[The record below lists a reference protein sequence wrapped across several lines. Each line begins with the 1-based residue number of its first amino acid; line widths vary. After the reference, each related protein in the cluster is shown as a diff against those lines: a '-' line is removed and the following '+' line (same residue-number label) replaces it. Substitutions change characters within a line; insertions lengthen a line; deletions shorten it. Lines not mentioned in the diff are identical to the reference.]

1 MATPSWE
8 EVKKIVDDP
17 SVPHDQKKALL
28 EAYYVADA
36 EGNVLGGTHNN
47 ELEEYLDDYD
57 VSWGDGFGQS
67 FSNSMPWSDSSEDRL
82 NNAYDQAKKSYDE
95 GARKTEEHNE
105 KKQAGQDALA
115 ASEQRA
121 SDGGAGVA
129 NSNELLDAGA
139 PGLKYFENFL
149 PAYEKAK
156 SIIGVGTK
164 VDTSVDNLRKRYDEQ
179 RDIDFHKIDIDIV
192 ELRQVA
198 TDTRN
203 RQADAERSMGKVWAN
218 WTGTAADNSRQFVTD
233 MSKKASTHADAIDHI
248 AEVTRAACHTV
259 SGLVNAKA
267 RTILEGVASPYDIAG
282 VSPAQVEQVVQGATS
297 DDEALLRRVAG
308 FVNFE
313 INDEACDEDVWKE
326 EVRKK
331 SREWLQGTFHNDVNG
346 KWELFDNIC
355 KTTKESV
362 DKAWEELGKQ
372 IDAFNTKPF
381 EPAKEEPP
389 ADKPGDKPGTGG
401 SDQPGGGGGT
411 PGGGGGGTP
420 GGGGGTPGG
429 GGGTPEIP
437 KVENP
442 LDKDGDGKPDVP
454 GDLDGDGKP
463 DAGADLDG
471 DGKPDG
477 LKSDEEAPETV
488 TIKSGDNEIK
498 ITEPD
503 ARGQVLI
510 TVDTPT
516 SEPKSYQVDF
526 SANPDAAKALMG
538 QNGGAALA
546 SALSG
551 ATPVA
556 AAGATPG
563 APVAA
568 GGAGAPGD
576 VTPVQAGAD
585 GKALI
590 ELDGLAITAE
600 VDPLTGEI
608 NLSVDN
614 GDGSPEQYGVEFGED
629 EPAGSRPEDLP
640 GDLGRPEPLIAESMV
655 GTAQAG
661 ADGASFGG
669 AAAGGASFG
678 GTADFGPMPAEGG
691 SPAGVGVGG
700 GAPGFGGSAEFG
712 SMAPQGGPVGEPLIG
727 TMPAEGAP
735 AFGGGGPGFTEP
747 VAAQPGF
754 TEPSAAQPGF
764 TAPPAAPGFTAPS
777 AVPGGFTEPVFTQP
791 APGPSFDQ
799 GFGQGG
805 GQNPGLGIPL
815 QAADSAGT
823 TSTSGASVLGSGSGF
838 NGADSVLGGPSA
850 GHDNPW
856 SSPPPTSDQGG
867 LADTNA
873 SHAAQPGSATL
884 PTMQES
890 GTGQPAGS
898 PAGGGMMGGGMM
910 GGGMAGGGQ
919 QQGGGDTERSSSSGQ
934 WRTTGSLFDDDDLSM
949 QRLGG
954 LLGEDRR

>member
-28 EAYYVADA
+28 ESYYVADA
-36 EGNVLGGTHNN
+36 EGNLLGGTHND

-57 VSWGDGFGQS
+57 ISWGDGHGQAWA
-67 FSNSMPWSDSSEDRL
+67 NAMPWNDSSEEKL
-82 NNAYDQAKKSYDE
+82 NSAYDQAKKSYDDGQRQNKE
-95 GARKTEEHNE
+95 HADKT
-105 KKQAGQDALA
+105 QAGKDTLA

-129 NSNELLDAGA
+129 NSNQLLDAGV

-164 VDTSVDNLRKRYDEQ
+164 VDTSVDNMRKRYDEQ

-203 RQADAERSMGKVWAN
+203 RQADAEKSMGKVWAN
-218 WTGTAADNSRQFVTD
+218 WTGAAADNSRRFVTD
-233 MSKKASTHADAIDHI
+233 FSKKAGTHADAIDHI

-267 RTILEGVASPYDIAG
+267 RTILEGVQSPYDIAG
-282 VSPAQVEQVVQGATS
+282 VSPQQVEQIVQGATS

-308 FVNFE
+308 FVNFT
-313 INDEACDEDVWKE
+313 IDDEACDDDVWKE

-331 SREWLQGTFHNDVNG
+331 SREWLQGPFHNDVNG

-381 EPAKEEPP
+381 EPAKQEPP

-401 SDQPGGGGGT
+401 GDKPGGGGGT
-411 PGGGGGGTP
+411 PGGGGGTPGGGGGTP

-463 DAGADLDG
+463 DTDLDG
-471 DGKPDG
+471 GGKPDG

-488 TIKSGDNEIK
+488 TIKSGDNEIR

-503 ARGQVLI
+503 ADGQVLI

-546 SALSG
+546 GALAG
-551 ATPVA
+551 ATPVS
-556 AAGATPG
+556 GPATPG
-563 APVAA
+563 GTQVTA
-568 GGAGAPGD
+568 GGAGTPGD

-608 NLSVDN
+608 NLTVDD

-629 EPAGSRPEDLP
+629 EPGGSRPEDLP
-640 GDLGRPEPLIAESMV
+640 GDLGRPEPAGVETLI
-655 GTAQAG
+655 GTAPAG
-661 ADGASFGG
+661 AEGAAVGGG
-669 AAAGGASFG
+669 AVAGQ
-678 GTADFGPMPAEGG
+678 ADFGPMPTEAG
-691 SPAGVGVGG
+691 SPAGG
-700 GAPGFGGSAEFG
+700 GASGFGGSSEFG
-712 SMAPQGGPVGEPLIG
+712 TMPAAAGPVGEPLIG
-727 TMPAEGAP
+727 RGPAEGGP
-735 AFGGGGPGFTEP
+735 AFGGGGQGFTEP
-747 VAAQPGF
+747 VPAQPGF
-754 TEPSAAQPGF
+754 TPPGQQGF
-764 TAPPAAPGFTAPS
+764 TPPPAAPGFTAPA
-777 AVPGGFTEPVFTQP
+777 AVPGGFTEPVHTQP

-799 GFGQGG
+799 NFGQGG
-805 GQNPGLGIPL
+805 GQHVSQGFAPV
-815 QAADSAGT
+815 AADTSGT
-823 TSTSGASVLGSGSGF
+823 TSTSGASIFGGGSGGF
-838 NGADSVLGGPSA
+838 NGADSVLGGASA
-850 GHDNPW
+850 TQDNPW
-856 SSPPPTSDQGG
+856 SSPPASDQG

-884 PTMQES
+884 PTMQD
-890 GTGQPAGS
+890 GGAGQPSGS

-919 QQGGGDTERSSSSGQ
+919 QGGDTERSSSSGQ